1 MVTTGFSKPYVAKY
15 GTVEGAES
23 NTYSGGMKLGRG
35 VNVSIEPNVADGN
48 DFYADNV
55 VAESAAAQFTSASG
69 TITVDGLENMAATL
83 ILGLPE
89 PKNFEI
95 ETSKQVKMQGYGGA
109 MAPPYVGFGYIRR
122 TMMNGKTSFYPVIH
136 PKVRFSIPSDSANT
150 QEDTID
156 WQTQEL
162 TVTVIR
168 DDTVDTNW
176 KAVSESG
183 CSTEAE
189 AEEVIKKYLN
199 ITDEMELKTMSV
211 QENKS
216 KAADPQEEETE

>member
-15 GTVEGAES
+15 GTSEGAAS
-23 NTYSGGMKLGRG
+23 NTYTGGMKLGRG
-35 VNVSIEPNVADGN
+35 VNVSIEPNVADDN
-48 DFYADNV
+48 NFYADNV

-69 TITVDGLENMAATL
+69 TVTVDGLENAAATL

-89 PKNFEI
+89 PKTFEV
-95 ETSKQVKMQGYGGA
+95 ETSKQVQMQGYGGV
-109 MAPPYVGFGYIRR
+109 MNPPYVGFGYVRR

-162 TVTVIR
+162 STSVIR
-168 DDTVDTNW
+168 DDTPDNNW
-176 KAVSESG
+176 KVTTASG
-183 CSTEAE
+183 CDTEAE
-189 AEEVIKKYLN
+189 AEAVIKKYFNIVDELN
-199 ITDEMELKTMSV
+199 LQTMSV
-211 QENKS
+211 QENNS
-216 KAADPQEEETE
+216 DTREEETE